1 MDVDRAIIVAGA
13 TILVVI
19 LFNVMLY
26 LSLRRGDEV
35 TTIDMVRK
43 AARRARQPWKDED
56 DALQELSKLV
66 NNLKDDSNNLDKP
79 QEEPP
84 GPEPENHDR

>member
-1 MDVDRAIIVAGA
+1 MDVDRAIIIAGA

-26 LSLRRGDEV
+26 LSLRRGDEI

-66 NNLKDDSNNLDKP
+66 NKLKDDSNNIDKP
-79 QEEPP
+79 QEELPVP
-84 GPEPENHDR
+84 KQQNHDR